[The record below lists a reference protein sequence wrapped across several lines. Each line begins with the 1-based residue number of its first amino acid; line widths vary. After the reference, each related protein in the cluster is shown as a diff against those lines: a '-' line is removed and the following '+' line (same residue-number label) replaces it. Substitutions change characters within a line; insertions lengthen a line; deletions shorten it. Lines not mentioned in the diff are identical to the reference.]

1 MKTDKTSPKRKLRK
15 NDAVCVITGKDKG
28 KQGKILEI
36 DVEKQRVLV
45 EGVNY
50 LTHYERPS
58 QQNQKGGISKKE
70 GFIAC
75 SNVQL
80 YCPKCNKPVRTRCG
94 NIEQGTKNRI
104 CVKCGDII

>member
-1 MKTDKTSPKRKLRK
+1 MKKDKISPKIKLRK
-15 NDAVCVITGKDKG
+15 NDIVSVITGKDKG
-28 KQGKILEI
+28 KQGKILE
-36 DVEKQRVLV
+36 VNTQTNRVLV
-45 EGVNY
+45 EGINL

-70 GFIAC
+70 GFISS

-80 YCPKCNKPVRTRCG
+80 YCAKCNRPVRTKNG
-94 NIEQGTKNRI
+94 TVEQGMKNRI